1 MSAATLFDRFREQVS
16 RIFVR
21 SNPVG
26 RWFARQSDLLLYTW
40 RGLQEHDTF
49 VRSAALT
56 FYTLT
61 SLVPIA
67 AVIFAVV
74 KGFGRTD
81 SLLENLY
88 GLFPQSPEIV
98 DHLVA
103 FAENA
108 LARTQGGVMAAIAL
122 VLLFVS
128 VASVCRSIENAFNN
142 IWEVKNERGILRQLP
157 AYIAIV
163 VVMPLLWIVMSALG
177 GYARE
182 LFGFDDGWG
191 ALLLTRMTSMAIAWG
206 MFALFYYVVPNTEVR
221 LTSALK
227 AGIVAGTA
235 FLLFQWGYFYLQRLM
250 TSYNVIYGSF
260 AALPLLLLW
269 LHTSWQILL
278 GGGDLSFAYQN
289 VSRYKEERASMHV
302 SPDQRRKILLA
313 AMTVVVRRFCHPGGT
328 TSAEEIRE
336 RLDLPLR
343 IVTDVLNQLVAA
355 GLLVEVRDGE
365 DDRRVAF
372 SPARDIAG
380 MTLCDV
386 MERVERTGQA
396 RFDLTAVPDLR
407 RVESHVERL
416 LRDARAS
423 EGNVR
428 LTDLLG

>member
-1 MSAATLFDRFREQVS
+1 MYAADLRRRFRESLS

-26 RWFARQSDLLLYTW
+26 RWFAQQGDLLLYTW
-40 RGLQEHDTF
+40 RGLREHDTF

-81 SLLENLY
+81 ALLENLY
-88 GLFPQSPEIV
+88 GLFPQSPEVV

-108 LARTQGGVMAAIAL
+108 LVRTQGGVMAAVAL
-122 VLLFVS
+122 VMLFVS
-128 VASVCRSIENAFNN
+128 VASVCRSIENAFNS
-142 IWEVKNERGILRQLP
+142 IWEVKSERGILRQLP

-163 VVMPLLWIVMSALG
+163 VTLPLLWIVVSALG
-177 GYARE
+177 GYLRQ
-182 LFGFDDGWG
+182 LLGVDGGWCS
-191 ALLLTRMTSMAIAWG
+191 LLVTRTAQMAVAWV
-206 MFALFYYVVPNTEVR
+206 MFALFYYVVPNTRVR
-221 LTSALK
+221 LSSALK
-227 AGIVAGTA
+227 AGVVAGTA
-235 FLLFQWGYFYLQRLM
+235 FLLFQWGYFYLQRLT

-289 VSRYKEERASMHV
+289 ISRYREERESLHV
-302 SPDQRRKILLA
+302 SYDQRRKILLA
-313 AMTVVVRRFCHPGGT
+313 ALTVVVRRFCHPGGT

-355 GLLVEVRDGE
+355 GLLIEVRDGE

-372 SPARDIAG
+372 SPARDVAR

-386 MERVERTGQA
+386 LETVERTGQA
-396 RFDLTAVPDLR
+396 RFDLSVAADLR
-407 RVESHVERL
+407 RVEAQVDRL
-416 LRDARAS
+416 LSEARAS
-423 EGNVR
+423 GNNLPVGELMR
-428 LTDLLG
+428 